1 MRDDPLIGLLAVFV
15 PFSFAAV
22 GGALSIFAGI
32 QHEVVDVR
40 HWLTGREFVEIF
52 AVSRA
57 APGPGSML
65 VTLVGWKIA
74 GWWGALVATLALYL
88 PAALLTLGVAKVWSK
103 FRGHAWHSAVQNGL
117 APVGAGLILAGIV
130 AVFRVAGAGPLSW
143 SVALASA
150 LILGLRPNIHPMLL
164 LAAGALIFIFYWQAI
179 GG

>member
-1 MRDDPLIGLLAVFV
+1 MRDDPLIGILAVFV

-88 PAALLTLGVAKVWSK
+88 PAALLTLGKW
-103 FRGHAWHSAVQNGL
+103 L
-117 APVGAGLILAGIV
+117 GA
-130 AVFRVAGAGPLSW
+130 
-143 SVALASA
+143 
-150 LILGLRPNIHPMLL
+150 
-164 LAAGALIFIFYWQAI
+164 
-179 GG
+179 